1 MFKQYK
7 RVPDGESHGWAEED
21 TAERP
26 FSQAVCKTL
35 LKESLLILIIIITRR
50 KSSFERGAT
59 KKKKKSSSY
68 LREHERGSK
77 KGETLPKTMAV
88 ICSAAS

>member
-26 FSQAVCKTL
+26 FSQAACKTL
-35 LKESLLILIIIITRR
+35 LKEPLLILIIIITRR

-59 KKKKKSSSY
+59 KKKKK
-68 LREHERGSK
+68 K
-77 KGETLPKTMAV
+77 KQQLLEGT
-88 ICSAAS
+88 